1 MIRRERTSVPPP
13 KRFISSARKPLVAL
27 RSFYELDRSVRS
39 QRRAPED
46 PSLLA
51 DSSLRAALLK
61 LFDGKCAYCESPL
74 VASVFD
80 VDRFRPPRDAMDM
93 SNRIDDPDF
102 YWWLAYDWENLYAAC
117 PACASAKATRFP
129 VRGKRA
135 APEVR
140 GPELAEEHRLLLD
153 PCADEPEDE
162 LRFAADG
169 TVAGVTERG
178 AVSVDVF
185 ALNRR
190 DLVRARRSAAEKLLA
205 LLVTVSADRIE
216 AQRATLAPATA
227 PYAAM
232 HRQLLEQHLGKQR
245 LPLRAVSRARAERGS
260 VWLERVHVENF
271 RVIRRLSIEFPEHRA
286 SSEREPWL
294 MLLGVNGVGK
304 SSLLQSIAL
313 PFMSAGN
320 RKRYIPDASHVVN
333 RNTRE
338 PEGHVQLDFSDGTRT
353 VLRFRRDDPVFHVEG
368 RPPPMNVYAFGS
380 TRLPPAPGDR
390 SDDRPRLVRLNNL
403 FDPRYPLSVAEA
415 WIGDTKRVNSRT
427 FTFLARALH
436 ELLELEEDERVVRTR
451 GVLGIRQ
458 RGLTLPVA
466 EYSDGYRSIV
476 AFATDLMLN
485 LSDRWDSIGSAEG
498 LVLVDELEVHLHPS
512 WRMTVVNRLRDV
524 FPRLRVVITTH
535 DPLCLRGAEA
545 GEVHVLRRDEDTRE
559 VLSVQRDIPPGL
571 TADELL
577 TGSWFGMA
585 TTLDG
590 DTIGLMREHSDLLLR
605 KQTRPVRRRQEELEE
620 QLRKR
625 RGTFAETDD
634 ERLVRSAVAQ
644 LRAEKPPL
652 TEEQLAA
659 AQQAVV
665 DRARATQ
672 SKGRG
677 AR

>member
-1 MIRRERTSVPPP
+1 MIRRERASVAPP
-13 KRFISSARKPLVAL
+13 KRFLSRARKALGEL

-74 VASVFD
+74 AKVEFD
-80 VDRFRPPRDAMDM
+80 VDRFRPPRDAMDQ
-93 SNRIDDPDF
+93 SNRVDDPDL

-129 VRGKRA
+129 VRRKRA
-135 APEVR
+135 APEAR
-140 GPELAEEHRLLLD
+140 GPELDDEQRMLLD

-162 LRFAADG
+162 LRFSADG

-178 AVSVDVF
+178 AVSIEVF

-190 DLVRARRSAAEKLLA
+190 ELVRARRSAAEKLLA
-205 LLVTVSADRIE
+205 LLVTVPADRIE
-216 AQRATLAPATA
+216 AQRATLAPAAA

-232 HRQLLEQHLGKQR
+232 HGQLLEQHVGKQR

-271 RVIRRLSIEFPEHRA
+271 RVIRRLSIEFPEHQA
-286 SSEREPWL
+286 STEREPWL

-304 SSLLQSIAL
+304 SSLLQTIAL
-313 PFMSAGN
+313 PFMPAGN
-320 RKRYIPDASHVVN
+320 RKRYIPDASQLVN
-333 RNTRE
+333 RNTKAR
-338 PEGHVQLDFSDGTRT
+338 EGHVQLDFSDGTRT
-353 VLRFRRDDPVFHVEG
+353 VLRFRRGEPRFRVEG

-380 TRLPPAPGDR
+380 TRLPPAPGQR

-415 WIGDTKRVNSRT
+415 WIADPKRVNGRT

-436 ELLELEEDERVVRTR
+436 QLLEMDEDERVVRTR
-451 GVLGIRQ
+451 GVLGIR
-458 RGLTLPVA
+458 RAGLTLPVS

-512 WRMTVVNRLRDV
+512 WRMTVVDRLRDV
-524 FPRLRVVITTH
+524 FPRLRLVITTH
-535 DPLCLRGAEA
+535 DPLCLRGAAE
-545 GEVHVLRRDEDTRE
+545 GEVHVLRRDEETRE
-559 VLSVQRDIPPGL
+559 VLIVQRDIPPGL

-585 TTLDG
+585 TTLDDG
-590 DTIGLMREHSDLLLR
+590 TIKLMREHGDLLLKR
-605 KQTRPVRRRQEELEE
+605 DTRAVRRRRETVEEELRE
-620 QLRKR
+620 R

-634 ERLVRSAVAQ
+634 ERLVRSVVAQ

-652 TEEQLAA
+652 TEDQLAA
-659 AQQAVV
+659 ARQAVV
-665 DRARATQ
+665 ERARATQ
-672 SKGRG
+672 GKGR
-677 AR
+677 AAP

>member
-1 MIRRERTSVPPP
+1 MIRRERSSVAPP
-13 KRFISSARKPLVAL
+13 KGFTGRARKGLADL
-27 RSFYELDRSVRS
+27 RSFYKLERGVRS
-39 QRRAPED
+39 QRRPPED
-46 PSLLA
+46 LSLLSHA
-51 DSSLRAALLK
+51 ALRAAVLQ

-74 VASVFD
+74 TAGEFD

-93 SNRIDDPDF
+93 SGRIADPDL

-135 APEVR
+135 AAEAR
-140 GPELAEEHRLLLD
+140 GAELAEEHRLVLD
-153 PCADEPEDE
+153 PCVDEPEDE
-162 LRFAADG
+162 LRFSADG

-190 DLVRARRSAAEKLLA
+190 DLVSARRSSAEKLLA

-216 AQRATLAPATA
+216 AQREALAPAAA

-232 HRQLLEQHLGKQR
+232 HMQLLEQHLGKQV
-245 LPLRAVSRARAERGS
+245 LPLRAVSRARRERGS

-286 SSEREPWL
+286 ASEREPWL

-304 SSLLQSIAL
+304 SSLLQSVAL

-338 PEGHVQLDFSDGTRT
+338 AEGHIQLDFSDGTRT
-353 VLRFRRDDPVFHVEG
+353 VLRFRRGDPRFQVEG

-415 WIGDTKRVNSRT
+415 WIADTKRVPSRA

-436 ELLELEEDERVVRTR
+436 ELLELDDDERVVRSR

-458 RGLTLPVA
+458 RGVTLPVA

-512 WRMTVVNRLRDV
+512 WRMTVVNRLREV
-524 FPRLRVVITTH
+524 FPRLRVVSTTH
-535 DPLCLRGAEA
+535 DPLCLRGAEP
-545 GEVHVLRRDEDTRE
+545 GEVYVLRRDEETRE

-585 TTLDG
+585 TTLDD
-590 DTIGLMREHSDLLLR
+590 DTIGLIREHGDLLL
-605 KQTRPVRRRQEELEE
+605 KKESPAVRGRREAIEVELR
-620 QLRKR
+620 QR

-644 LRAEKPPL
+644 LRADRPPL

-665 DRARATQ
+665 ERVRATR
-672 SKGRG
+672 SEGR
-677 AR
+677 ATR